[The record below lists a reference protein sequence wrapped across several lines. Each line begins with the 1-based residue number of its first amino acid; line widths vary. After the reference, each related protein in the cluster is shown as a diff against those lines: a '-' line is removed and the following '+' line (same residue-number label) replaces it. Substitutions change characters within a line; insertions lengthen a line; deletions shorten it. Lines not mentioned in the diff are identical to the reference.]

1 MVDAVPHVV
10 KWKVYDLY
18 IAHSKSADIILTL
31 SQGDESLSAEN
42 KPPDLTPS
50 FIVAAKQPPVSDGP
64 NHDVAHGEDEE
75 DDDENH
81 HFLEGHTA
89 LKFLLAGGVAG
100 AGGFI
105 PL

>member
-1 MVDAVPHVV
+1 
-10 KWKVYDLY
+10 
-18 IAHSKSADIILTL
+18 LTL

-50 FIVAAKQPPVSDGP
+50 FRVAAKQPPVSNGP
-64 NHDVAHGEDEE
+64 NHGGDEE
-75 DDDENH
+75 DDESH

-100 AGGFI
+100 AGGFV
-105 PL
+105 PP